1 MDWETFFRNYRRPD
15 FVPGFTIL
23 NKLGSGVFGE
33 VYKAKRTS
41 IGKLYAI
48 KFLRLQDERLHE
60 QVVRELDSVDHFA
73 QVDHPNLVSIEDRG
87 EVCGIPYI
95 IMGYAG
101 DETLKTRLEGG
112 ALDAAAASA
121 IFRQMLRGVA
131 ALHEH
136 SIIHFDLKPAN
147 IFLKGDVARVGDYGL
162 SKLMTESRA
171 TLSMGRGTP
180 YYMAP
185 EMLQRRGDARS
196 DVYSL
201 GVIFYEMFTGEVPF
215 KGETEWEILK
225 RHETE
230 APNIPTTVPRNLCAF
245 LKQCL
250 GKDPESRFV
259 NAGAM
264 LNAFEAASSGAAVP
278 AALPAAI
285 PPPPPI
291 RTPGEPSPSVR
302 AGEVMGSLAAKGR
315 VTIDKVRKELGE
327 VLHRVREET
336 SGAWTAARSS
346 FEEETAEQERASAA
360 RRAADL
366 NSDDPVLR
374 RIAHRTAHREARAAR
389 RVARREARQIR
400 RESRMARKLER
411 AQARVDAIPPASEV
425 PEAPQRRRRGLIG
438 ASFAGLGQLL
448 MLPFALLGWIFRNA
462 VQLVVVA
469 AIVGALCFGLHLGLE
484 AAIL

>member
-1 MDWETFFRNYRRPD
+1 VIEAKKISETKVEPAPSRGYAMDWEAFFKNYRQPD
-15 FVPGFTIL
+15 FVAGFTLL

-60 QVVRELDSVDHFA
+60 QVIRELDSVDHFA

-87 EVCGIPYI
+87 EVCGIPFI

-101 DETLKTRLEGG
+101 DETLKTRLG
-112 ALDAAAASA
+112 AGPMSEEDAIA
-121 IFRQMLRGVA
+121 IFRQVMRGVK

-147 IFLKGDVARVGDYGL
+147 IFLKGEVARVGDYGL

-201 GVIFYEMFTGEVPF
+201 GVILYEMLVGDVPF

-230 APNIPTTVPRNLCAF
+230 APAIPDRVPLALRPF

-250 GKDPESRFV
+250 GKVPSSRFV
-259 NAGAM
+259 HAGAM
-264 LNAFEAASSGAAVP
+264 LKAFEAAVAGGPPPSP
-278 AALPAAI
+278 EI
-285 PPPPPI
+285 PPPL
-291 RTPGEPSPSVR
+291 PSDASSAAR
-302 AGEVMGSLAAKGR
+302 AGAAMGKWAAKGK
-315 VTIDKVRKELGE
+315 VTIENVRTELQG
-327 VLHRVREET
+327 VLHTVR
-336 SGAWTAARSS
+336 GASTDAWDAGHQSY
-346 FEEETAEQERASAA
+346 
-360 RRAADL
+360 D
-366 NSDDPVLR
+366 
-374 RIAHRTAHREARAAR
+374 AHAREAGGASQLGKSPAASKLSAPGVVRSR
-389 RVARREARQIR
+389 RVARRPAR
-400 RESRMARKLER
+400 
-411 AQARVDAIPPASEV
+411 P
-425 PEAPQRRRRGLIG
+425 RRRGLG
-438 ASFAGLGQLL
+438 HLVS
-448 MLPFALLGWIFRNA
+448 LPFSLVGWMFRNA
-462 VQLVVVA
+462 VQVVIVVA
-469 AIVGALCFGLHLGLE
+469 IIVALCAGLHLGLE